1 MVNIN
6 IITEEIDQSW
16 SIERIATERAPHGW
30 KELFRTSL
38 PELKGVSEILARE
51 EANHEIIYP
60 LKRDLFAAFHYT
72 PLHQVKV
79 VIIGQDPYPQKH
91 KYRNIPRAVGLSFS
105 VREDDEIPSSLKTIY
120 TELQNTVAGFHTPN
134 HGDLRSWTRQGV
146 LLLNAALTV
155 RAEEPESHQSVWVGF
170 IKQVIKEINKVNE
183 NCIFVLWGAKA
194 QNNVGRFL
202 TNESCILRAG
212 HPSGYSRHLFLG
224 CDHFNKINEM
234 LIAQG
239 REAIV
244 WQIPFRSIIRSLP
257 VQKTFGVTPVL
268 PKKEGAV
275 PLAVPVPK
283 NVMASSPSAKK
294 EVAIPAPSATPAPE
308 EVEVKKEALESV
320 TTPEIEIEKNV
331 IPTPPVSEASL
342 PPQQAKDALPEEEIN
357 FDIEHEE
364 ENKDSVSPTPVQIA
378 SPAPVPV
385 VSPPLASPLKTMQ
398 PLPQPVTSIPKSAPS
413 RMPLSRLPKASPKMQ
428 APKMQARPLQTAKP
442 AGASNIPLP
451 PAPGAIGPAIPNIN
465 FKRN

>member
-30 KELFRTSL
+30 KDLFRTGL
-38 PELKGVSEILARE
+38 PELKAVSEIIARE

-183 NCIFVLWGAKA
+183 SCIFVLWGAKA

-244 WQIPFRSIIRSLP
+244 WQIPFRSIVRSLP
-257 VQKTFGVTPVL
+257 GQKTFGVVPVVTGVP

-275 PLAVPVPK
+275 PLAAPVPK
-283 NVMASSPSAKK
+283 NDMTSPPSAKK
-294 EVAIPAPSATPAPE
+294 EVVIPAPSAPPVPE
-308 EVEVKKEALESV
+308 EVEKGETLESV
-320 TTPEIEIEKNV
+320 TTPEAEKNV
-331 IPTPPVSEASL
+331 IPTPPVSEPL
-342 PPQQAKDALPEEEIN
+342 PPQQVQTALPEEEIN

-364 ENKDSVSPTPVQIA
+364 ENKDSVSPSPV
-378 SPAPVPV
+378 SV
-385 VSPPLASPLKTMQ
+385 VSPPVQVASPPISSPPKTVQ

-413 RMPLSRLPKASPKMQ
+413 RTPLSRLSKASPKMQ
-428 APKMQARPLQTAKP
+428 LPKMQPRPLQTAKP

-465 FKRN
+465 FRRN